1 MKGDKTMNLPEDLK
15 YTKEH
20 EWIKENGNIL
30 TIGIT
35 DYAQDS
41 LGDIVYLE
49 LPEEG
54 TELAKDDTF
63 GVVESVK
70 AVSDL
75 YSPATGEVTEVN
87 DALVDSP
94 EVINDDPYGEAWMIK
109 VQVEGPDAITDTMTG
124 EEYKKYVEEE
134 L

>member
-1 MKGDKTMNLPEDLK
+1 MNLPDNLK

-20 EWIKENGNIL
+20 EWIKEDGNII

-54 TELAKDDTF
+54 SSIAMDDTF

-75 YSPATGEVTEVN
+75 YSPVTGNVIEAN

-109 VQVEGPDAITDTMTG
+109 VQIDGPDALTKTMSN
-124 EEYKKYVEEE
+124 EEYEKYVKEEQ
-134 L
+134 